1 MAENDKDN
9 DEYQFSDLDA
19 LGPDSDNEVVATDE
33 AEGPTGKP
41 SSEEARAKLIKNA
54 IIAVVVIIVLIIIV
68 KLFSAFFSGKKPE
81 TKLAS
86 VPQEQAQPAVA
97 VTPPQPPAPIVQ
109 QTSQGSVKIT
119 QQLTDLESNQQ
130 NMQNG
135 ISTLN
140 SQLGGINGNLNAVS
154 AKIAELSTIIANLS
168 AKVEEQSRE
177 IDQLTIKRTK
187 AVNTVH
193 RIHHKPGM
201 AIKYYIQAVIPG
213 RAWLIAT
220 NGNTLTVREGS
231 TVPGYGVIKLIDP
244 NQGCILTSSGRM
256 IKFSQQDS

>member
-9 DEYQFSDLDA
+9 DEYQFADLDA
-19 LGPDSDNEVVATDE
+19 LGPDSDNAVNTT
-33 AEGPTGKP
+33 EGEEPSTGKP
-41 SSEEARAKLIKNA
+41 SPDEARAKLIKNA

-68 KLFSAFFSGKKPE
+68 KLFGAFFSARKPE

-86 VPQEQAQPAVA
+86 VPQEQVKPAVA
-97 VTPPQPPAPIVQ
+97 IMPPQPPAPIEKPNQ
-109 QTSQGSVKIT
+109 DSVKIA

-130 NMQNG
+130 NMQNA

-140 SQLGGINGNLNAVS
+140 SQLGGINGNLNAIS
-154 AKIAELSTIIANLS
+154 AKMAELSTTIANLS
-168 AKVEEQSRE
+168 AKVDEQSRE

-187 AVNTVH
+187 AINAVH
-193 RIHHKPGM
+193 RMRHKPGM
-201 AIKYYIQAVIPG
+201 TIKYYIQAVIPG

-231 TVPGYGVIKLIDP
+231 IVPGYGVIKLIDP